1 MGKSAPLTA
10 APAPRIREQRAQ
22 SPSPHATMYRDGH
35 HDLGH
40 DEGRLVHHE
49 LVHHRRCVR
58 RDQVVEKCATQSG
71 FVTFTVPGNASGSQ
85 RMRQGKRPTPRQAT
99 RRAGRAAGSGVHP
112 DVAGPVPPRAFPVSE
127 AKGQRP
133 AGVDD
138 FLDAALF
145 TVVRGDLSYRV
156 FGTGALEDGWLVP
169 ATGPGLERQGH
180 PNMDHQPHQHRRR
193 RRSGHHV
200 LGGGPSMAR
209 RQLRRTHSK
218 EQDTAGAML

>member
-1 MGKSAPLTA
+1 
-10 APAPRIREQRAQ
+10 
-22 SPSPHATMYRDGH
+22 MYRDGH